1 MTPTRQPEMP
11 AATPGT
17 PVLGEG
23 PPDFGEPD
31 QVARLDVEDEPVIGS
46 ENFIG

>member
-23 PPDFGEPD
+23 SPDLDEPD
-31 QVARLDVEDEPVIGS
+31 QVARLAGEDEPVIGS
-46 ENFIG
+46 ENYIG